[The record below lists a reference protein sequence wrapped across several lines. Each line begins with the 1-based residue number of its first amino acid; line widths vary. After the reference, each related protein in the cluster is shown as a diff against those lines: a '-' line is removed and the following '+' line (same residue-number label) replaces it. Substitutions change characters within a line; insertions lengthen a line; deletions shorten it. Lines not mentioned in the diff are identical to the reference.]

1 VTEPISNGHENIL
14 SPRRLLEHLHATL
27 QLDDVVLDGYVLA
40 DCFRLDAGEPLRVE
54 LRRDRDRFELQV
66 EPAVELEERRPLA
79 RVAGLDVSYRNGAPS
94 DLAAA
99 ACRRFAEHL
108 QLALGDAPRR
118 WTFAPPSL
126 RELPARVAAELR
138 FEPATLDRD
147 PDRELLR
154 RDFANYERLYGVR
167 PEVVAVH
174 VEGTPAPGVSI
185 HYPAA
190 HDGRVPNSGTVYPLA
205 PRIAHR
211 RRMRRYFAGLG
222 CLADDDGF
230 PRTVPTPTTF
240 TRALDRVSSNA
251 RMRPRMIAGVSASLR
266 PIHWGVLVRRNLLPV
281 TVAPRWSVEVH
292 RRIRDIGPLQN
303 IPCDVGM
310 LPHDMSVHALALH
323 AVPGD
328 AWDELLAEGQQR
340 VRARPWSVLAGPWGV
355 LARLASFFEGAIT
368 TRCWAAWQEAEEP
381 DEFADRFA
389 PHFDALVHEL
399 RSL

>member
-1 VTEPISNGHENIL
+1 LTDATNATL
-14 SPRRLLEHLHATL
+14 SPRRLLEHLRPTL
-27 QLDDVVLDGYVLA
+27 RLDDELLDGYVFA
-40 DCFRLDAGEPLRVE
+40 DCFRLDAREPLRVE
-54 LRRDRDRFELQV
+54 LRRDRDRFELQI
-66 EPAVELEERRPLA
+66 EPELGNRRPLA
-79 RVAGLDVSYRNGAPS
+79 NVAGLDVSYRNGDAPS
-94 DLAAA
+94 ELAAA

-108 QLALGDAPRR
+108 QLALGNAPQR
-118 WTFAPPSL
+118 WSMAPPTL
-126 RELPARVAAELR
+126 RELPADVVAELR
-138 FEPATLDRD
+138 IEPATLDRE

-154 RDFANYERLYGVR
+154 RDFVNYERLYGVR
-167 PEVVAVH
+167 PEVVEVH
-174 VEGTPAPGVSI
+174 VEDAPARGVSI

-222 CLADDDGF
+222 CVADDDGF

-240 TRALDRVSSNA
+240 ARALETASGRARV
-251 RMRPRMIAGVSASLR
+251 RPRLVAGVSASLR
-266 PIHWGVLVRRNLLPV
+266 PIHWGMLVRRNLLPV
-281 TVAPRWSVEVH
+281 TVAPRWSVEIH

-328 AWDELLAEGQQR
+328 AWDELLAVGYER

-355 LARLASFFEGAIT
+355 LARLANFFEGAIT
-368 TRCWAAWQEAEEP
+368 THCWAAWQEADEP
-381 DEFADRFA
+381 EEFADRFA
-389 PHFDALVHEL
+389 PHFDTLVHEL

>member
-1 VTEPISNGHENIL
+1 M
-14 SPRRLLEHLHATL
+14 
-27 QLDDVVLDGYVLA
+27 
-40 DCFRLDAGEPLRVE
+40 LRVE

-66 EPAVELEERRPLA
+66 EPELGHRRPLA
-79 RVAGLDVSYRNGAPS
+79 NVAGLDVSYRNGDAPS
-94 DLAAA
+94 ELAAA

-108 QLALGDAPRR
+108 QLGLGDAPRR
-118 WTFAPPSL
+118 WSMAPPSL
-126 RELPARVAAELR
+126 RELPADVVAELR
-138 FEPATLDRD
+138 IEPATLDRD

-167 PEVVAVH
+167 PEVVEVH
-174 VEGTPAPGVSI
+174 VENAPAPGVSI

-222 CLADDDGF
+222 CVADDDGF
-230 PRTVPTPTTF
+230 PRTVPSPTTF
-240 TRALDRVSSNA
+240 ARALETASGRARV
-251 RMRPRMIAGVSASLR
+251 RPRLIAGVSASLR

-281 TVAPRWSVEVH
+281 TVAPRWSVEIH
-292 RRIRDIGPLQN
+292 RRIRDVGPLQN

-328 AWDELLAEGQQR
+328 AWDELLALGHER

-355 LARLASFFEGAIT
+355 LARLANFFEGAIT
-368 TRCWAAWQEAEEP
+368 THCWAAWQEADEP
-381 DEFADRFA
+381 EDFPDRFA